1 MSVDLAEL
9 VDLTGTTASK
19 AKQQLSAD
27 IAEQYVS
34 DHLAD
39 EACFSDAGLAN
50 LELLLA
56 AHFLEIAESK
66 YDEEKIGDASRKRNK
81 GYALA
86 IGFETTRWGLAAISL
101 DCSGK
106 LKTMGKG
113 NQKPLFQSFGT
124 DA

>member
-9 VDLTGTTASK
+9 VDLTETTAST
-19 AKQQLSAD
+19 AKQQIAAD
-27 IAEQYVS
+27 MAAQYVT
-34 DHLAD
+34 DNLAD
-39 EACFSDAGLAN
+39 EPCFSDEGLAN

-56 AHFLEIAESK
+56 AHYLDVAEGK

-86 IGFETTRWGLAAISL
+86 IGFETTRWGMAAISL